1 MIIFF
6 CLVSSIY
13 ILLWRHL
20 HHNSR
25 KQYSIYH
32 LNFETP
38 IIYRCIF
45 IGQLRSQH
53 RSVHCNVKQILLLI
67 RNICYYRTSEI
78 FTYASS
84 LQISNIT
91 NWSLSRQSK
100 LCVCF
105 LVCILSIL
113 CTKNLKM
120 FKNIKTLENKI
131 LQL

>member
-20 HHNSR
+20 HHNSQ

-32 LNFETP
+32 LNFETA

-53 RSVHCNVKQILLLI
+53 RSLHCNVKQILLLI
-67 RNICYYRTSEI
+67 EKICYFRNFDI
-78 FTYASS
+78 FKYYTTERFA
-84 LQISNIT
+84 LT
-91 NWSLSRQSK
+91 NK
-100 LCVCF
+100 
-105 LVCILSIL
+105 
-113 CTKNLKM
+113 
-120 FKNIKTLENKI
+120 
-131 LQL
+131 